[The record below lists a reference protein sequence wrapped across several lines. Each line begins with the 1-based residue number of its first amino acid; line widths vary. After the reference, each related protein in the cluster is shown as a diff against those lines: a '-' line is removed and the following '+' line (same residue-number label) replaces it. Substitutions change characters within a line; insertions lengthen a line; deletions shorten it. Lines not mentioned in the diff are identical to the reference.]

1 MTALKS
7 LNPATLKESGSVDT
21 TDPSEIPRIVER
33 SRAAQEIWALVPPR
47 ERAVLLKNLRL
58 RMTVEA
64 DRVAETVHKDT
75 GKPRAE
81 CYNTELLTSAVSA
94 AYHEELVKKFKF
106 RQKVDQGPMGLMMR
120 MMRRRSYL
128 EYLPLGVVAVISPF
142 NFPLAIPFTQIVAA
156 VAAGNSV
163 ILKPS
168 SETPLTGQLISD
180 LFRESGFPEDLV
192 IAIHG
197 PGTSRALAAS
207 PRVNRIVF
215 TGSTETGRDV
225 MRSAAANLTPVTL
238 ELGGKDAMIVFD
250 DADLDRAA
258 ECAVWASFV
267 NSGQVCV
274 GLRRIYVQEGSF
286 ERFLALMKAKASEL
300 RQGNG
305 WEDPGVSVGPMI
317 NEEAASKM
325 ESLCARMISEGGRA
339 VMGGKRNPD
348 LTGTFF
354 EPTIIVGVP
363 KDAGSVGE
371 EVFGP
376 IVNLFPFSDEEEA
389 IRLADSTEFALA
401 GSVWTRNIE
410 KGRRVA
416 SNLRSGTVVVNNA
429 IYTYGLP
436 ATPWGGS
443 GESGFGVTHS
453 EEGFR
458 QMMRMH
464 HVHVDKGAGK
474 DAWWMPYTEESTE
487 LQKDIV
493 TSFFGDGKGKM
504 GTIRR
509 FLSSRKKG

>member
-1 MTALKS
+1 MKVLRS
-7 LNPATLKESGSVDT
+7 VNPATLEESGSVET
-21 TDPSEIPRIVER
+21 TDPSDVPLVIKR
-33 SRAAQEIWALVPPR
+33 SRAAQEKWASVPPR
-47 ERAVLLKNLRL
+47 ERAVLLRDLRL
-58 RMTVEA
+58 RMTREA

-75 GKPRAE
+75 GKPKAE

-94 AYHEELVKKFKF
+94 AYHESLVKKFKF
-106 RQKVDQGPMGLMMR
+106 RENVNQGPMGLMMKA
-120 MMRRRSYL
+120 MKRRSYV
-128 EYLPLGVVAVISPF
+128 EYLPLGVVAVIAPF
-142 NFPLAIPFTQIVAA
+142 NFPLAIPFTQTVAA

-180 LFRESGFPEDLV
+180 MFRESGFPEDLV

-207 PRVNRIVF
+207 PGVNRIVF

-250 DADLDRAA
+250 DADLERAA
-258 ECAVWASFV
+258 DCAVWASFV

-274 GLRRIYVQEGSF
+274 GVRRIYIQEGSF
-286 ERFLALMKAKASEL
+286 ERFLALMKDKASKI

-305 WEDPGVSVGPMI
+305 WEDAGISVGPMI
-317 NEEAASKM
+317 NEEAAAKM
-325 ESLCARMISEGGRA
+325 ESICARMISEGGRA
-339 VMGGKRNPD
+339 IIGGRRNPD
-348 LTGTFF
+348 LHGTFF
-354 EPTIIVGVP
+354 EPTIIVDVP
-363 KDAGSVGE
+363 KDAGSVRE

-376 IVNLFPFSDEEEA
+376 IVSLFPFSDEEEA
-389 IRLADSTEFALA
+389 VRLADCTEFALA
-401 GSVWTRNIE
+401 GSVWTRDQE
-410 KGRRVA
+410 KGTRIA
-416 SNLRSGTVVVNNA
+416 SALRSGTIVVNNA

-464 HVHVDKGAGK
+464 HVHVDRGSGK
-474 DAWWMPYTEESTE
+474 DAWWMPYSEEGTK

-493 TSFFGDGKGKM
+493 TSFFGDGKEKI
-504 GTIRR
+504 GTVRR